1 MARKDSFNQPWA
13 SVPAQF
19 ERPGDG
25 LIARGWAGGA
35 SEDPPE
41 AKWENWWHNRVDLAL
56 QELQNLGQLI
66 WFVDAPYKAGAR
78 VNYGGNSFIAL
89 SNNTG
94 VEPTGLLD
102 VGVWRKES
110 TKTYLQTAN
119 NLSEIKAAGPVAVAQ
134 AIDNLGLK
142 DTAATAAGALQ
153 KTENLNDVA
162 NKKIALTNLGALP
175 ANGTA
180 AAATK
185 LATPR
190 TIAGKS
196 FDGTGNITIGAA
208 DVGALPI
215 AGGALLGPLAINGTH
230 NEPLGPGGFR
240 SCLLTPTNGGIT
252 NPSGVGIGV
261 HSNGT
266 IYFWN
271 DNMGYAA
278 SLSPTLMS
286 FSRPVWS
293 TGTITP
299 GDYSNFDE
307 RYESSLPGTP
317 IAWPLTTAP
326 SGYLKCNGASFNKTQ
341 YPKLALAYPT
351 GVLPDLRG
359 NVMRG
364 WDDGRGIDSG
374 RAILSEQG
382 DAIRNIT
389 GAFSVYGAKE
399 LSTEYPSWATGAF
412 SVVGVSGKNNVGAG
426 GTATVPQFNFSA
438 ASAGVPTANENRMR
452 NIAFNYIVR
461 AL

>member
-1 MARKDSFNQPWA
+1 MKNIMPPINTPDKLFHDGNPATGEQGVIVPALWLNDVQRGVISTQQELA
-13 SVPAQF
+13 SVLSQAGIAIDETKQNQLLTAIQKLIVT
-19 ERPGDG
+19 GNDG
-25 LIARGWAGGA
+25 YLKAAGY
-35 SEDPPE
+35 
-41 AKWENWWHNRVDLAL
+41 
-56 QELQNLGQLI
+56 LG
-66 WFVDAPYKAGAR
+66 
-78 VNYGGNSFIAL
+78 
-89 SNNTG
+89 
-94 VEPTGLLD
+94 
-102 VGVWRKES
+102 
-110 TKTYLQTAN
+110 
-119 NLSEIKAAGPVAVAQ
+119 EIKALGAASVATTLSN
-134 AIDNLGLK
+134 I
-142 DTAATAAGALQ
+142 
-153 KTENLNDVA
+153 
-162 NKKIALTNLGALP
+162 GALP
-175 ANGTA
+175 VGGVAASAKKLETPRKIAGKAFDGSADITIAAGDVGALPSNGTA

-185 LATPR
+185 LATAR
-190 TIAGKS
+190 NIAGKS
-196 FDGTGNITIGAA
+196 FDGTANISIDAA

-240 SCLLTPTNGGIT
+240 SCLLTPANGGIT
-252 NPSGVGIGV
+252 NPGGTGIGLHSSGV
-261 HSNGT
+261 

-271 DNMGYAA
+271 DNTGYAA
-278 SLSPTLMS
+278 DLSSALMS
-286 FSRPVWS
+286 FRRPIAS
-293 TGTITP
+293 SGTITP
-299 GDYSNFDE
+299 SDYANFDE

-341 YPKLALAYPT
+341 YPKLALAYPS